1 MSHEHQKECLVCKAT
16 SNEMPLI
23 SFEYKGKQYE
33 ICSAHIPI
41 LIHKAQDLRS
51 ILPDIKDSEE

>member
-1 MSHEHQKECLVCKAT
+1 MTKEKKQECLVCKAT
-16 SNEMPLI
+16 SDEMPI
-23 SFEYKGKQYE
+23 INFEFKGKSYH